1 VKTNFYIVAIV
12 LFVLSG
18 CAAPMRYANP
28 SHSSSKPAHA
38 PSSYA
43 SLGSGGSVKHGKP
56 YQVAGKWYYP
66 LASNAQYDEVGI
78 ASWYGKKFHGRKT
91 ANGETYNM
99 YAMTAAHTTLPMPS
113 LVLVTNLDNGKSIK
127 VRVNDRGPFVKGRLI
142 DLSYAA
148 AKALGY
154 AKLGTARV
162 RVQTLNA
169 AKHDV
174 SKQHVLKPQPV
185 KTPRQPSTQSSQHM
199 LKMAYVQVGAFAEYG
214 NALGVVNKLQAHLD
228 ANHPPLKVVNIGH
241 VYRVRVGPFDLD
253 EDAENTLSLVQD
265 KGYTAAMIIHGEAV
279 E

>member
-1 VKTNFYIVAIV
+1 VKRNFYIVVVA
-12 LFVLSG
+12 LFVLSA
-18 CAAPMRYANP
+18 CAPMRYAQ
-28 SHSSSKPAHA
+28 KTQPASNQVQHA

-56 YQVAGKWYYP
+56 YKVAGKWYYP
-66 LASNAQYDEVGI
+66 LDSNAQYSQVGI

-154 AKLGTARV
+154 AKQGTARV

-169 AKHDV
+169 AEHDV
-174 SKQHVLKPQPV
+174 SKQHVQKPQPV
-185 KTPRQPSTQSSQHM
+185 KMLQQPSAKHE
-199 LKMAYVQVGAFAEYG
+199 LKMAYVQVGAFAEHD
-214 NALGVVNKLQAHLD
+214 NALGVVDKLQAHLD

-253 EDAENTLSLVQD
+253 EDAEHTLSLIQG
-265 KGYTAAMIIHGEAV
+265 KGYTAAMIIHGEAI

>member
-1 VKTNFYIVAIV
+1 VKRSFYIAVAA
-12 LFVLSG
+12 LFVLSA
-18 CAAPMRYANP
+18 CAPMRYTHP
-28 SHSSSKPAHA
+28 PQPASNQVHA

-56 YQVAGKWYYP
+56 YKVAGKWYYP
-66 LASNAQYDEVGI
+66 LASNAQYNQVGI

-154 AKLGTARV
+154 VRQGTARV

-169 AKHDV
+169 AEHDV
-174 SKQHVLKPQPV
+174 SKHHVSKPQPV
-185 KTPRQPSTQSSQHM
+185 KMLQQPSAKHE
-199 LKMAYVQVGAFAEYG
+199 LKLAYVQVGAFAEHD
-214 NALGVVNKLQAHLD
+214 NARGVVDKLQAHLD
-228 ANHPPLKVVNIGH
+228 VNHPPLKVVNIGH

-253 EDAENTLSLVQD
+253 EDAKKTLSLIQN
-265 KGYTAAMIIHGEAV
+265 KGYGAAMIIHGEAI

>member
-1 VKTNFYIVAIV
+1 MKKHFYITVVA
-12 LFVLSG
+12 LLLLSA
-18 CAAPMRYANP
+18 CAAPMRYAQK
-28 SHSSSKPAHA
+28 SQPASNT

-43 SLGSGGSVKHGKP
+43 SLGAGGSVKHGKP

-66 LASNAQYDEVGI
+66 LDSNAQYNQVGI

-91 ANGETYNM
+91 ANGEIYNM

-113 LVLVTNLDNGKSIK
+113 LVLVTNLDNGKSVK

-154 AKLGTARV
+154 AKQGTARV

-169 AKHDV
+169 AEHAV

-185 KTPRQPSTQSSQHM
+185 KQIRQSPVQHKP
-199 LKMAYVQVGAFAEYG
+199 KMAFVQVGAFAEYS
-214 NALGVVNKLQAHLD
+214 NARGVVDRLQAHLK

-253 EDAENTLSLVQD
+253 EDAEHTLSLIQG
-265 KGYTAAMIIHGEAV
+265 KGYAAAMIIHGEAI

>member
-1 VKTNFYIVAIV
+1 MKINFYIVVIA
-12 LFVLSG
+12 LFVLSA
-18 CAAPMRYANP
+18 CAPMRYANQ
-28 SHSSSKPAHA
+28 SQSASNA

-66 LASNAQYDEVGI
+66 LDSNAQYSQVGI

-113 LVLVTNLDNGKSIK
+113 LVLVTNLDNGKSVK

-154 AKLGTARV
+154 AKQGTARV

-169 AKHDV
+169 AEHSV
-174 SKQHVLKPQPV
+174 SKQQVNRQHVLKPQLV
-185 KTPRQPSTQSSQHM
+185 KPIQQSAIQHEP
-199 LKMAYVQVGAFAEYG
+199 KMAYVQVGAFAEHD
-214 NALGVVNKLQAHLD
+214 NALGVVGKLQTHLD

-253 EDAENTLSLVQD
+253 EDAEHTLSLIQN
-265 KGYTAAMIIHGEAV
+265 KGYSAAMIIHGDAV

>member
-1 VKTNFYIVAIV
+1 VKTSFYIVVIA
-12 LFVLSG
+12 LFVLSA
-18 CAAPMRYANP
+18 CAPMRYANQ
-28 SHSSSKPAHA
+28 SQPASNA

-43 SLGSGGSVKHGKP
+43 SLGSGGSVKHGRP

-66 LASNAQYDEVGI
+66 LDSNAQYSQVGI

-113 LVLVTNLDNGKSIK
+113 LVLVTNLDNGKSVK

-154 AKLGTARV
+154 AKQGTARV

-169 AKHDV
+169 AEHDV

-185 KTPRQPSTQSSQHM
+185 KPIQQSPVQHEP
-199 LKMAYVQVGAFAEYG
+199 KMAYVQVGAFVEHD
-214 NALGVVNKLQAHLD
+214 NALGVVDKLQTHLD

-253 EDAENTLSLVQD
+253 EDAEHTLSLIQG
-265 KGYTAAMIIHGEAV
+265 KGYTAAMIIHGDAV

>member
-1 VKTNFYIVAIV
+1 MKRSFYIALVV
-12 LFVLSG
+12 LLVLSA
-18 CAAPMRYANP
+18 CAPMRYA
-28 SHSSSKPAHA
+28 HKPQPISNA

-43 SLGSGGSVKHGKP
+43 ALGAGGRVKHGKP
-56 YQVAGKWYYP
+56 YKVAGKWYYP
-66 LASNAQYDEVGI
+66 LDSNAQYNQVGI

-154 AKLGTARV
+154 AKQGTARV

-169 AKHDV
+169 AEHDV
-174 SKQHVLKPQPV
+174 SKYHALKPQPV
-185 KTPRQPSTQSSQHM
+185 KTTQQAPIQQHK
-199 LKMAYVQVGAFAEYG
+199 LAYVQVGAFAEHD
-214 NALGVVNKLQAHLD
+214 NALGVVDKLQAHLD
-228 ANHPPLKVVNIGH
+228 TNHPPLKVVNIGH

-253 EDAENTLSLVQD
+253 EDAEHTLSLIKD
-265 KGYTAAMIIHGEAV
+265 RGYTAAMIIHGEAI